1 MSAFLLA
8 NTTCGLAAP
17 GPAPVL
23 GAMSAQSLW
32 IATLAALLGVT
43 LLAFGVCLLLIHR
56 AMRKLESS
64 ATRLAAGSLST
75 RVSAQGPLH
84 IGRLASTLNKMAR
97 QLDDRLSTVVRQRN
111 ELGAV
116 LSSMVEGVV
125 AVDLEERVISLN
137 RAGAGLLRAE
147 AGSLIGRPIQEAV
160 RNPRLVELIR
170 DTVRKRKAVTGEMTL
185 RGGID
190 STRERSLQVQTA
202 LLREGSGELLGVLV
216 VLHDV
221 TQLRRL
227 ESVRRDFVAN
237 VSHEVKTPVSAIKA
251 AIETIL
257 DDPDIDVA
265 QARQFMRMIARQSD
279 RLDAIVEDLLT
290 LTRIE
295 NESESHDVELTT
307 EPVETIIWG
316 AVETCGAKASAKEI
330 ALEVQADPEVYA
342 RMNGLMLEQAL
353 VNLIDN
359 AVKYSDERT
368 TVRVEMTRDEGEV
381 VVAVRDQ
388 GRGVEADHLT
398 RIFERFY
405 RTDKARSR
413 DLGGT
418 GLGLSIVKH
427 AAEALGGRVSVD
439 SEPGVG
445 SEFRIHLQAAE
456 PEAEVE
462 DQEGSGS
469 ISVNPGPDGPMDVDG
484 VRLVKDDSSVTAEA
498 GQDGLEDPE
507 TPRLASPPEGWSDAD
522 RPHPTPVQTESGPA

>member
-1 MSAFLLA
+1 MAETLE
-8 NTTCGLAAP
+8 
-17 GPAPVL
+17 PVRAL
-23 GAMSAQSLW
+23 GQVDAGALW
-32 IATLAALLGVT
+32 IATLAALLFVT

-56 AMRKLESS
+56 AMRKLEHS
-64 ATRLAAGSLST
+64 ASRLAAGSLST
-75 RVSAQGPLH
+75 RVSAQGPLR
-84 IGRLASTLNKMAR
+84 IGRLANTLNKMAR

-125 AVDLEERVISLN
+125 AVDLDERVISLN
-137 RAGAGLLRAE
+137 RAAAGMLRTE
-147 AGSLIGRPIQEAV
+147 PGVVIGRAIQESV

-170 DTVRKRKAVTGEMTL
+170 DTVRKRKAVTGEMRL
-185 RGGID
+185 RGGVD
-190 STRERSLQVQTA
+190 SGRERSLQVQTA

-257 DDPDIDVA
+257 DDPEIEVE
-265 QARQFMRMIARQSD
+265 QARRFMRIIARQSD

-295 NESESHDVELTT
+295 NETEAHDVELTS
-307 EPVETIIWG
+307 EPVETVLWA
-316 AVETCGAKASAKEI
+316 AVETCGAKAATKQI
-330 ALEVQADPEVYA
+330 GIEVQADPEIYA
-342 RMNGLMLEQAL
+342 QMNGLMLEQAM

-359 AVKYSDERT
+359 AVKYSDEET
-368 TVRVEMTRDEGEV
+368 TVRVEVTREGGEV
-381 VVAVRDQ
+381 VISVRDQ

-427 AAEALGGRVSVD
+427 AAESLGGRVSVD
-439 SEPGVG
+439 SSPGVG
-445 SEFRIHLQAAE
+445 SEFRIHLQPGEASPE
-456 PEAEVE
+456 PEDGE
-462 DQEGSGS
+462 DSGS
-469 ISVNPGPDGPMDVDG
+469 ISVNTAAQGLDPVDAAGVVDDDSTPATEQPGPSAISEGSDT
-484 VRLVKDDSSVTAEA
+484 R
-498 GQDGLEDPE
+498 
-507 TPRLASPPEGWSDAD
+507 PPPTQGWSGPD
-522 RPHPTPVQTESGPA
+522 RPHPASVQTESGPA